1 MTAQAGDLI
10 YIRGKAH
17 PMANDMEVKAP
28 AMDWFDMQFI
38 PSSTACWRGYEATWR
53 LKRNKLFLQDF
64 SGLAEVRDKERFR
77 EEKGLLRQRMK
88 RAEITPV
95 QYSRLLKQLQADLLQ
110 EVSVD
115 MQFLFGSD
123 QPVWA
128 QWFNGFIRIPQG
140 EMLMYRHAGYMSVFE
155 AMQILQFQDGV
166 LIKSKVVDTGK
177 YWR

>member
-1 MTAQAGDLI
+1 
-10 YIRGKAH
+10 
-17 PMANDMEVKAP
+17 MANDMEVKAP

-64 SGLAEVRDKERFR
+64 SGLAEVRDKERLR
-77 EEKGLLRQRMK
+77 EEKRLLRQRLTQGTISP
-88 RAEITPV
+88 A
-95 QYSRLLKQLQADLLQ
+95 QYSQWLRETRKALVREVQVDL
-110 EVSVD
+110 
-115 MQFLFGSD
+115 QFLFGSD

-140 EMLMYRHAGYMSVFE
+140 EMLRYRHAGYMSVFE
-155 AMQILQFQDGV
+155 AMQILQFQEGV
-166 LIKSKVVDTGK
+166 LIKSRVVDTGK